1 MKMALKVVKIVNPGI
16 DVKVDQVNVFCVP
29 RVPFAKDVLTL
40 KVVVLVDTAVIR
52 VSSMKPLVVYNAA
65 LDDFNP

>member
-1 MKMALKVVKIVNPGI
+1 MDPVH
-16 DVKVDQVNVFCVP
+16 VFCVP
-29 RVPFAKDVLTL
+29 LVPFAKDMLLL
-40 KVVVLVDTAVIR
+40 KVVILVDTAVIR